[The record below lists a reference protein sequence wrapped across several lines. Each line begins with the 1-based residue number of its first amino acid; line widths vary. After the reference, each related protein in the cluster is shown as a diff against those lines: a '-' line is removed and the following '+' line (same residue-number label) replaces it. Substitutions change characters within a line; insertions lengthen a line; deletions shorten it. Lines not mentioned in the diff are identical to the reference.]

1 MKMKNPVILIA
12 ALVIVL
18 GAMFYLHNY
27 SNRGGD
33 GEAEAPASPANTF
46 TLGKRIEIPHA
57 GHGHEVHISGPSV
70 AADGEGNVYVAWIAA
85 AHDSNDL
92 YVVKPLTGEEK
103 PVRVNPEG
111 ISVDS
116 LHQSPGIVAGP
127 GGEVYVSWS
136 SAKEKP
142 EGVLFAND
150 LRLSRSLDG
159 GKSFEPG
166 IVINEDRPIS
176 HSFEGI
182 AAAGSGDVIAAWIDT
197 REGWDKPATFL
208 TTISGQGT
216 VVGKEEKFG
225 GETCVCC
232 RVSVAAAD
240 GKEAAL
246 WRGVAE
252 GNLRNM
258 VLALGEGGEFD
269 EAVVHDDGWKLESC
283 PHRGGEVAIGDDGEV
298 YLIWYTE
305 GKSGVPEIL
314 FSRSETAAMPEPI
327 EIDSARGSVP
337 DQPGIAV
344 NDKGQVAAVWEDST
358 AVRRSIKM
366 RFSADGGKTFGEPVV
381 ISKAIKS
388 FMPDVT
394 VAPDGRFVVVWH
406 EEHFPSIRTIVQ
418 YVDPGE

>member
-1 MKMKNPVILIA
+1 MKMKMKNPVILIA

-18 GAMFYLHNY
+18 GAMFYLHSY
-27 SNRGGD
+27 SKRGG
-33 GEAEAPASPANTF
+33 ETEAPASAANTF
-46 TLGKRIEIPHA
+46 TLGGRIEIPHA
-57 GHGHEVHISGPSV
+57 GYGHEVHISPPSV
-70 AADGEGNVYVAWIAA
+70 AVDGEGNAYVAWSEA
-85 AHDSNDL
+85 AHDSNNV
-92 YVVKPLTGEEK
+92 YVVKPVTGEEN
-103 PVRVNPEG
+103 PVRVNPDG
-111 ISVDS
+111 LSADSV
-116 LHQSPGIVAGP
+116 HQSPGIVTGP

-182 AAAGSGDVIAAWIDT
+182 AAAGSGDVIAAWIDS

-216 VVGKEEKFG
+216 VVGDEVKFG

-258 VLALGEGGEFD
+258 MLALGEGGKFD

-283 PHRGGEVAIGDDGEV
+283 PHRGGEVAIGGDGEV

-314 FSRSETAAMPEPI
+314 FSRSETVAMPEPI